1 MLVIRTMSFLDF
13 GDGLFVTRKN
23 LRNEVKKRKCV
34 GGGRNCLLL
43 GARKNKKF
51 VRALRSTAKP
61 CGAARANF
69 CRDIGHDN
77 GVAECI
83 PALWHWGK
91 DSRGLSLRGF
101 FHGSRH

>member
-43 GARKNKKF
+43 GARKNKKI
-51 VRALRSTAKP
+51 
-61 CGAARANF
+61 CE
-69 CRDIGHDN
+69 
-77 GVAECI
+77 GVAE
-83 PALWHWGK
+83 
-91 DSRGLSLRGF
+91 
-101 FHGSRH
+101 HGEAVRSSPSKFLPGHRS